1 MMNKDRYDA
10 IYRQV
15 NAMYYENRSM
25 KSIVQEILGRNE
37 DLCEF
42 QILEIIQAIDARKKM
57 REERETDDMT
67 RQNYGYKNK
76 PKSRRAY

>member
-15 NAMYYENRSM
+15 NAMYYEDRSM
-25 KSIVQEILGRNE
+25 KSIVSEILGRNE

-42 QILEIIQAIDARKKM
+42 QILEMIQRVDAIKKM
-57 REERETDDMT
+57 KEEKETDEMP
-67 RQNYGYKNK
+67 RKNYGNKNK
-76 PKSRRAY
+76 PRFKRAY